1 MRRDESSVIEKL
13 PKSITVKFD
22 PRVLEWILS
31 ETNKHLDSEEGGK
44 YIGHIDVAGEG
55 GPGTIDVTISDF
67 LPGGPGAKRTAVEFL
82 PDGRY
87 QERLF
92 REIERLDPDV
102 EHLGSWHTHHCN
114 GLDRLSRGDEQGYFR
129 TVNKKDYRPNI
140 FIASLVKFIP
150 RDPNSEPWIDHF
162 LFVRGDENY
171 YVITNEVLFL
181 EGGALSRRI
190 TGHDLARRSGGS
202 NESSAVASSAW
213 SDSEVGRK
221 SLAADR
227 DFLNRH
233 FPGGFRASRKR
244 NQIHIHCEDNGRI
257 ITIAYPVDRK
267 DSDLKVAVLK
277 DSEVIVS
284 MDCNVAHRMAAYAAA
299 ITVLEHL

>member
-1 MRRDESSVIEKL
+1 MRRDESPLIEKL
-13 PKSITVKFD
+13 PKSITVNFD

-31 ETNKHLDSEEGGK
+31 ETNKHPNSEEGGK
-44 YIGHIDVAGEG
+44 YIGHMDVAGEG
-55 GPGTIDVTISDF
+55 GPGTINVTISDF

-82 PDGRY
+82 PDGKY

-92 REIERLDPDV
+92 REIDRLDPDV

-114 GLDRLSRGDEQGYFR
+114 GLDKLSPGDEQGYFR
-129 TVNKKDYRPNI
+129 TVNKKDYRPNV

-150 RDPNSEPWIDHF
+150 RHPKSEPWIDHF

-171 YVITNEVLFL
+171 YAITNEVRFL
-181 EGGALSRRI
+181 EADALSRRI
-190 TGHDLARRSGGS
+190 TGHDPARGRGGS
-202 NESSAVASSAW
+202 NESSAIAPSSW
-213 SDSEVGRK
+213 SESEVGRK

-227 DFLNRH
+227 DFLTRH
-233 FPGGFRASRKR
+233 FPGGFRATRKR
-244 NQIHIHCEDNGRI
+244 SQIHIRCEDNGRV
-257 ITIAYPVDRK
+257 ITIAYPVHRQ

-277 DSEVIVS
+277 ESEVIVS

-299 ITVLEHL
+299 MTVLEHL